1 MAFKRI
7 FEKMY
12 YTFRGL
18 NDWTMFPAQHTVK
31 KWLASQKFM
40 LLNSQY
46 YTSNDQT
53 KRLYK
58 K

>member
-18 NDWTMFPAQHTVK
+18 NVWVMFPAQHTVK
-31 KWLASQKFM
+31 KMVGKAKIYALE
-40 LLNSQY
+40 
-46 YTSNDQT
+46 
-53 KRLYK
+53 
-58 K
+58 